1 MASTRV
7 KTTTVKSGRCVAG
20 TSIAELGPVLFVLF
34 VMILFPLIDLM
45 AIGVTYSSGCV
56 LNSLQVR
63 EAALLTASI
72 VQDPTGPVKQRIPD
86 NWVTSGLGR
95 FASLESSP
103 LTTISYRDGVAD
115 ANGIMD
121 RFVVVTTALKV
132 RPFLAI
138 PFFPGV
144 PGLGA
149 TVAFTITSERV
160 VENPAQ
166 FN

>member
-72 VQDPTGPVKQRIPD
+72 VIAAIGVALMTLPIMPPSSAWPRRTWPATVCPT
-86 NWVTSGLGR
+86 S
-95 FASLESSP
+95 SSP
-103 LTTISYRDGVAD
+103 
-115 ANGIMD
+115 M
-121 RFVVVTTALKV
+121 
-132 RPFLAI
+132 
-138 PFFPGV
+138 
-144 PGLGA
+144 
-149 TVAFTITSERV
+149 
-160 VENPAQ
+160 PASRR
-166 FN
+166 